1 MRGIEGGGDVYC
13 GMYIAKSLKCRLVV
27 RRRSLRN
34 IVGVYES
41 SFGVQEK
48 LVRDRKLG
56 RLLINRGGV

>member
-1 MRGIEGGGDVYC
+1 MRGIEGGEDVYC
-13 GMYIAKSLKCRLVV
+13 EMCIEMSLKCMLVV

-41 SFGVQEK
+41 SLGVQEK
-48 LVRDRKLG
+48 LVGERKLG